1 MKFSSRGR
9 YAVRAMMDLASH
21 TLEHPVSL
29 ATIAVRQGISQ
40 HYLEQL
46 FVRLRR
52 AELVRSVRG
61 PGGGYFLA
69 KEPSA
74 ITVRG
79 IFLAVDEPLSPPEC
93 EKLTNPDQEP
103 CERLDECVSR
113 VIWKRVADQVAQA
126 LEAITL
132 EDLCQEREKLD
143 TSQALS
149 HTYGFN
155 I

>member
-1 MKFSSRGR
+1 MKFTSRGR
-9 YAVRAMMDLASH
+9 YAVRAMIDLAYH

-61 PGGGYFLA
+61 PGGGSFLA
-69 KEPSA
+69 KEPIA
-74 ITVRG
+74 ISVRD
-79 IFLAVDEPLSPPEC
+79 IFLAVDESLSTPEC
-93 EKLTNPDQEP
+93 CMLDNPAQEP
-103 CERLDECVSR
+103 CDRLDECVSR
-113 VIWKRVADQVAQA
+113 VIWKRVSDQVAQA
-126 LEAITL
+126 LDSVSL
-132 EDLCQEREKLD
+132 EDLCMEREKLD
-143 TSQALS
+143 KSKVFS

>member
-1 MKFSSRGR
+1 MKFTSRGR
-9 YAVRAMMDLASH
+9 YAVRAMIDLAYH

-69 KEPSA
+69 KEPIA
-74 ITVRG
+74 ISVRD
-79 IFLAVDEPLSPPEC
+79 IFLAVDESLSTPEC

-103 CERLDECVSR
+103 CDRLDECVSR

-126 LEAITL
+126 LNSVSL
-132 EDLCQEREKLD
+132 EDLCMEREKLD
-143 TSQALS
+143 KSEVFS

>member
-1 MKFSSRGR
+1 MKFTSRGR
-9 YAVRAMMDLASH
+9 YAVRAMIDLAYH
-21 TLEHPVSL
+21 TLKHPVSL

-69 KEPSA
+69 KEPIA
-74 ITVRG
+74 ISVRD
-79 IFLAVDEPLSPPEC
+79 IFLAVDESLSTPEC

-103 CERLDECVSR
+103 CDRLDECVSR

-126 LEAITL
+126 LDSVSL
-132 EDLCQEREKLD
+132 EDLCMEREKLD
-143 TSQALS
+143 KSEVFS

>member
-9 YAVRAMMDLASH
+9 YAVRAMIDLAYH
-21 TLEHPVSL
+21 TSEHPVSL

-52 AELVRSVRG
+52 AGLVRSVRG

-69 KEPSA
+69 KEPNA
-74 ITVRG
+74 ISVHG
-79 IFLAVDEPLSPPEC
+79 ILVAVDEPLSPPEC
-93 EKLTNPDQEP
+93 MKLTDPDQEP
-103 CERLDECVSR
+103 CDRLDECVSR
-113 VIWKRVADQVAQA
+113 AIWKRVADQVAAA
-126 LEAITL
+126 LDAVSL
-132 EDLCQEREKLD
+132 EDLCKEREKLD
-143 TSQALS
+143 KSKVLA
-149 HTYGFN
+149 HTYGFS

>member
-1 MKFSSRGR
+1 MRLPRHLETRGR
-9 YAVRAMMDLASH
+9 SGR
-21 TLEHPVSL
+21 
-29 ATIAVRQGISQ
+29 
-40 HYLEQL
+40 
-46 FVRLRR
+46 
-52 AELVRSVRG
+52 
-61 PGGGYFLA
+61 PG
-69 KEPSA
+69 
-74 ITVRG
+74 
-79 IFLAVDEPLSPPEC
+79 
-93 EKLTNPDQEP
+93 
-103 CERLDECVSR
+103 VSR